1 MATSTVRESRSIK
14 APFRV
19 SLSLTEPSLAPMYRV
34 AILLTLLLVV
44 LPYLV
49 GLFSVLILFR
59 LSKEESFWVTEQGS
73 RRSHSPATSNGQSQ
87 QESPLER

>member
-1 MATSTVRESRSIK
+1 MATSTAQGSRSIK
-14 APFRV
+14 APFKV

-59 LSKEESFWVTEQGS
+59 LSKEESFSVMVQGS
-73 RRSHSPATSNGQSQ
+73 QPSHSQAPNNGLSQ
-87 QESPLER
+87 QESPAER

>member
-1 MATSTVRESRSIK
+1 MGTSTARESHSTK
-14 APFRV
+14 GPFRV
-19 SLSLTEPSLAPMYRV
+19 SLSLTEPYLAPMYRV

-59 LSKEESFWVTEQGS
+59 LSKEESFWATVQGS
-73 RRSHSPATSNGQSQ
+73 QPSHSRQPSNGSSQ
-87 QESPLER
+87 MESRQER